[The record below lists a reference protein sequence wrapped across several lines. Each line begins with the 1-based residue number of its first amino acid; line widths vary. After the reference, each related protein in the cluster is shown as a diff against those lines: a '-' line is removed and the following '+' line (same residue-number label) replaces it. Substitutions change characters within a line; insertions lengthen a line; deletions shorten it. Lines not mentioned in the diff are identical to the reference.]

1 MKGNDFLDKMEL
13 ISPEYIEAA
22 DVTAPANRLGWLKK
36 CGIVAACLVLLVGIG
51 LGTHICVTDIREYNT
66 AVQFFNEYKLSTEG
80 LTRKEIKNVY
90 RDIITKSFSDPKTA
104 EVIIHSLSNDGIEG
118 NKIFQE
124 DPTPEDIEKLWND
137 KNMWYPTIE
146 QSGVYYKCY
155 SDSVDN
161 DWYCCYVEKYDGN
174 KLLWRTSFPSYRS
187 FKDRIRGSKI
197 VSDGVIVYGRD
208 WISKF
213 SEDGRILWLRAL
225 IDRGGDQFIKAVLEN
240 ADGSYAVFSEMYDY
254 YLCFSQYAKDGERLH
269 SNEPVLVGTIESA
282 VCFGDGY
289 LVQAHIHEKN
299 EQGYWTQGHDEIIK
313 VDQKGNVAESFAYK
327 QEGICYH
334 ITDMIEFG
342 GKIYLSAYAVPTVDA
357 QEPLAYME
365 IASILK
371 YLRDNRIV
379 IISSEEFTPI
389 VRENYTAMLLV
400 CDPDIGTPQAF
411 YSVKGSLG
419 GKFSLSD
426 SGDLVWDVESI
437 TTAKYSPATSSH
449 TIAGTCYVF
458 RYTFDRAGALVNQ
471 EKTDEITEYRR

>member
-1 MKGNDFLDKMEL
+1 MCLSQ
-13 ISPEYIEAA
+13 IS
-22 DVTAPANRLGWLKK
+22 
-36 CGIVAACLVLLVGIG
+36 
-51 LGTHICVTDIREYNT
+51 
-66 AVQFFNEYKLSTEG
+66 
-80 LTRKEIKNVY
+80 
-90 RDIITKSFSDPKTA
+90 
-104 EVIIHSLSNDGIEG
+104 
-118 NKIFQE
+118 
-124 DPTPEDIEKLWND
+124 
-137 KNMWYPTIE
+137 
-146 QSGVYYKCY
+146 
-155 SDSVDN
+155 
-161 DWYCCYVEKYDGN
+161 
-174 KLLWRTSFPSYRS
+174 
-187 FKDRIRGSKI
+187 
-197 VSDGVIVYGRD
+197 
-208 WISKF
+208 
-213 SEDGRILWLRAL
+213 
-225 IDRGGDQFIKAVLEN
+225 
-240 ADGSYAVFSEMYDY
+240 
-254 YLCFSQYAKDGERLH
+254 KDGERIY
-269 SNEPVLVGTIESA
+269 SNEELVSVGTIENA

-289 LVQAHIHEKN
+289 LVQTRLSEAD
-299 EQGYWTQGHDEIIK
+299 EQGYWMQAYNKIIK
-313 VDQKGNVAESFAYK
+313 VDRKGNILESFSYK
-327 QEGICYH
+327 TEGISYH

-357 QEPLAYME
+357 QEPLAYTE

-458 RYTFDRAGALVNQ
+458 RYTFDETGALKGQ

>member
-1 MKGNDFLDKMEL
+1 MKGNEFLDKMAL
-13 ISPEYIEAA
+13 IDPAYIEAA
-22 DVTAPANRLGWLKK
+22 DVTVSKRVSWLKK

-51 LGTHICVTDIREYNT
+51 FGTYICVEDIKEYNT
-66 AVQFFNEYKLSTEG
+66 AVQFFNEYNLSTEG
-80 LTRKEIKNVY
+80 LTRQEIKNVY
-90 RDIITKSFSDPKTA
+90 KDIVTKSFSDPKTA

-118 NKIFQE
+118 NEIFQE

-146 QSGVYYKCY
+146 PNGIHYEYHSNWID
-155 SDSVDN
+155 SDRY
-161 DWYCCYVEKYDGN
+161 WCYVEKYDGD
-174 KLLWRTSFPSYRS
+174 KLLWRTSLPDYSS
-187 FKDRIRGSKI
+187 GRIRGCKV
-197 VSDGVIVYGRD
+197 VSDGVIVYGQCSI
-208 WISKF
+208 WKF
-213 SEDGRILWLRAL
+213 SEDGRILWSQGV
-225 IDRGGDQFIKAVLEN
+225 IDRGGTQFIRAVVEN
-240 ADGSYAVFSEMYDY
+240 DDGSYAVFSEVYFQ
-254 YLCFSQYAKDGERLH
+254 LCLSQISKDGERIY
-269 SNEPVLVGTIESA
+269 SNEELVSVGTIENA

-289 LVQAHIHEKN
+289 LVQTRLREAD
-299 EQGYWTQGHDEIIK
+299 EQGYWMQDYNKIIK
-313 VDQKGNVAESFAYK
+313 VDRKGNILESFSYK
-327 QEGICYH
+327 TEGICYH

-458 RYTFDRAGALVNQ
+458 RYTFDKTGALIGQ

>member
-1 MKGNDFLDKMEL
+1 MKGNEFLDKMEL
-13 ISPEYIEAA
+13 IDPAYIEAA
-22 DVTAPANRLGWLKK
+22 DVTASVNRLGWLKK
-36 CGIVAACLVLLVGIG
+36 CGIVAACLVLLAGIG
-51 LGTHICVTDIREYNT
+51 FGGYAYAMEVEEYNE
-66 AVQFFNEYKLSTEG
+66 AVRFFNEYNLSTEG
-80 LTRKEIKNVY
+80 LTRQEIKNVY

-118 NKIFQE
+118 NEIFQE

-146 QSGVYYKCY
+146 QNGIHYEYH
-155 SDSVDN
+155 SDWIDSDRY
-161 DWYCCYVEKYDGN
+161 WCYVEKYDGD
-174 KLLWRTSFPSYRS
+174 KLLWRTSLPDYSS
-187 FKDRIRGSKI
+187 GIIRGCKV
-197 VSDGVIVYGRD
+197 VSDGVIVYGQCSI
-208 WISKF
+208 WKF
-213 SEDGRILWLRAL
+213 SEDGRILWTQGV
-225 IDRGGDQFIKAVLEN
+225 IDRGGTQFIRAVVEN
-240 ADGSYAVFSEMYDY
+240 DDGSYAVFSEVYSQ
-254 YLCFSQYAKDGERLH
+254 LCLSQISKDGERIY
-269 SNEPVLVGTIESA
+269 SNEELVSVGTIENA

-289 LVQAHIHEKN
+289 LVQTRLSEAD
-299 EQGYWTQGHDEIIK
+299 EQGYWMQAYNKIIK
-313 VDQKGNVAESFAYK
+313 VDRKGNILESFSYK
-327 QEGICYH
+327 TEGISYH

-437 TTAKYSPATSSH
+437 TTAKYTHASSH
-449 TIAGTCYVF
+449 SIAGTCYVF
-458 RYTFDRAGALVNQ
+458 RYTFDETGALKGQ